1 MSTPQTKRILEKRKE
16 GLCDSCARPVYSKR
30 KCFRCDLVRAFAKRG
45 LSKYR
50 LRSKAAWERFVVGMA
65 ARYTRILEDEGFAV
79 DAIREPQEVIRLSG
93 MTWATGRNRR
103 KVLEVIAQYDD
114 RAIRKRFS

>member
-16 GLCDSCARPVYSKR
+16 GLCDSCTRPVYSKR

-45 LSKYR
+45 LARYR
-50 LRSKAAWERFVVGMA
+50 VRNRTAWNIFVVGMA
-65 ARYTRILEDEGFAV
+65 ARHERILHDEGFAV
-79 DAIREPQEVIRLSG
+79 DAIREPGRMIDLSG
-93 MTWATGRNRR
+93 MTWARGRVRK

-114 RAIRKRFS
+114 RAIRRRFS

>member
-1 MSTPQTKRILEKRKE
+1 MPTPQTIRIKENRKK
-16 GLCDSCARPVYSKR
+16 GLCDSCPRPVYSKR

-45 LSKYR
+45 LGRYR
-50 LRSKAAWERFVVGMA
+50 LRSKPAWERFVVGMA
-65 ARYTRILEDEGFAV
+65 ARHERILHDEGFAV

-93 MTWATGRNRR
+93 MTWATGRNKR
-103 KVLEVIAQYDD
+103 KVLEIIAVYDD